1 MVGIFP
7 RCKFFQQENLQSQIL
22 QMYNT
27 QMSNVDPQT
36 SKDNTLTTSE
46 LKKILLDHKD
56 WLKTAG
62 RDGKPANL
70 KDYHLKGVVLLGADL
85 SNADLEG
92 AYLYGAYLK
101 NANLEN
107 SNLQGANLRGAN
119 LRWANLKNADLKK
132 ANLTRAD
139 LMQAEIKNAR
149 LEGANLKMVEG
160 LTSEQLAEAH
170 TDSKTTF

>member
-1 MVGIFP
+1 
-7 RCKFFQQENLQSQIL
+7 
-22 QMYNT
+22 MYNT
-27 QMSNVDPQT
+27 RMSNADPKT
-36 SKDNTLTTSE
+36 SKENTLTTPE

-70 KDYHLKGVVLLGADL
+70 KDCHLKGVVLLGADL

-107 SNLQGANLRGAN
+107 
-119 LRWANLKNADLKK
+119 
-132 ANLTRAD
+132 
-139 LMQAEIKNAR
+139 
-149 LEGANLKMVEG
+149 
-160 LTSEQLAEAH
+160 LA
-170 TDSKTTF
+170 